1 MQPHFP
7 AFAAVLALSLA
18 LTSCDKAKD
27 LANKATTAVKDGI
40 TAKTGGVKASAVDPE
55 LQKLVDQTP
64 EGAIFR
70 KDLPFPQRL
79 SVRTTARREM
89 SARLY
94 QTSAIGKR
102 AETVKGTR
110 ISIFHLERAGNEV
123 RHTLEQSSFSIP
135 SPDKGDGATQNIAD
149 PLEQLAPSPK
159 PVTFRKSGTSW
170 TSDAKDGFRSI
181 ALSKQLTPVLDELL
195 IENAISPRPLWFAK
209 RRIKP
214 GDQVPITGDSLS
226 MILAGNAKGS
236 LTLTLES
243 FDAVDGHPC
252 GVFTIAGDYSRKQ
265 FPDFDGNLTDE
276 DVTIQSGKIWLSLI
290 HPLVLREELE
300 TIQTFKSGG
309 NGGASIHGQGS
320 IKVSV
325 KRNLKPLAS

>member
-1 MQPHFP
+1 MQPYFP
-7 AFAAVLALSLA
+7 AFAAALAVSLA

-27 LANKATTAVKDGI
+27 LANKATAAVKDGI
-40 TAKTGGVKASAVDPE
+40 TSKTGGEKGSIVDPE
-55 LQKLVDQTP
+55 LRKLVDQTP
-64 EGAIFR
+64 EGAVFR
-70 KDLPFPQRL
+70 KDLPFPARL

-89 SARLY
+89 SVRLY

-102 AETVKGTR
+102 AETVNGTR
-110 ISIFHLERAGNEV
+110 VTIFNLERADHEV
-123 RHTLEQSSFSIP
+123 RHTLEQSSFSVP
-135 SPDKGDGATQNIAD
+135 SPDADDGAMQNITD
-149 PLEQLAPSPK
+149 PLEQLAPSAK
-159 PVTFRKSGTSW
+159 PVTFRKSGATW
-170 TSDAKDGFRSI
+170 KSDEKDGFRAA
-181 ALSKQLTPVLDELL
+181 ALSRQLTPFLDELL
-195 IENAISPRPLWFAK
+195 IENAIAPRPRWFAG

-214 GDQVPITGDSLS
+214 GDKIPVTGDSLP

-243 FDAVDGHPC
+243 FEAVDGHPC
-252 GVFTIAGDYSRKQ
+252 GVFTITGDYSRKQ

-290 HPLVLREELE
+290 HPVVLREEFA

-309 NGGASIHGQGS
+309 HGGASVRGQGT

-325 KRNLKPLAS
+325 KRSWKPLAS